1 MEWDAQGAPVRLMGV
16 LNVTP
21 DSFSDGGRFVRT
33 QAAIDHALHMVA
45 AGADLIDVGGESSRP
60 GAVPVSTE
68 VELER
73 VVPVIEGLRAR
84 CDVALSIDTTKAA
97 VAEAAIAAGADIIND
112 ISALQADPEMVGVA
126 ARSGAG
132 VVLMHMRGTP
142 QTMQRGDL
150 SSPDIVA
157 EVRDVLAARVAAV
170 VAAGVAPE
178 AICVDPGIGFGKTG
192 AQNLALVARLGALA
206 ALGRP
211 VLLGVSRKS
220 FLGALT
226 GRPVDA
232 RDWATAAASA
242 VGVMGGA
249 HLLRVHDVAA
259 MRDVATV
266 AAALREA
273 GR

>member
-21 DSFSDGGRFVRT
+21 DSFSDGGRFV
-33 QAAIDHALHMVA
+33 QSAAALEHALQMVA
-45 AGADLIDVGGESSRP
+45 AGADVIDVGGESSRP
-60 GAVPVSTE
+60 GAAPVPAE

-73 VVPVIEGLRAR
+73 VLPVVEGLRSR
-84 CDVALSIDTTKAA
+84 CDVAVSIDTTKAA
-97 VAEAAIAAGADIIND
+97 VAEAAVAAGADIIND
-112 ISALQADPEMVGVA
+112 ISALQADPRMTAVA
-126 ARSGAG
+126 ARTGAG

-157 EVRDVLAARVAAV
+157 EVRDHLAARLAAV

-178 AICVDPGIGFGKTG
+178 AVCVDPGIGFGKTV
-192 AQNLALVARLGALA
+192 AQNVALAARLGALA

-226 GRPVDA
+226 GRPVDDRA
-232 RDWATAAASA
+232 WATAAACA
-242 VGVMGGA
+242 VGVAQGA

-259 MRDVATV
+259 MRDVAAV